1 MYDLTLHS
9 KSFKNITKTAVD
21 FNFDFKESLG
31 SVLGN
36 KKYLS
41 VAWKEK
47 SNELKKRCLH
57 CM

>member
-1 MYDLTLHS
+1 M
-9 KSFKNITKTAVD
+9 KTAVD

-41 VAWKEK
+41 GAWKEK